1 MKAAQTL
8 ESHPVNRHLLVLEIG
23 LCHNFCAILGSP
35 RGRQDLGE
43 L

>member
-1 MKAAQTL
+1 MKVVQTL
-8 ESHPVNRHLLVLEIG
+8 ESRIISRHLLVLEIG

-35 RGRQDLGE
+35 RGRQDFGE